1 MNHRLACVLV
11 VAASAAVGLSSC
23 SSGSST
29 ASSPST
35 TSASSGGSSSGGSS
49 SGSSGDAG
57 AGAPSTRNLCTEV
70 TAADVQQLTGESIT
84 SATELDGG
92 SRVRSGFKSP
102 SCVYKTATGLG
113 GVSAE
118 FVAADTYKGFT
129 TDPVLPPSALTGV
142 GDEAFQVVDKLDG
155 TKVIRTYAKKGDQY
169 LYVQIFAGTPP
180 DKAATLT
187 KKLLGS

>member
-1 MNHRLACVLV
+1 M
-11 VAASAAVGLSSC
+11 
-23 SSGSST
+23 
-29 ASSPST
+29 
-35 TSASSGGSSSGGSS
+35 
-49 SGSSGDAG
+49 
-57 AGAPSTRNLCTEV
+57 